1 MEYPSCNAACKKME
15 IQNVVVR
22 CMLNLKPTMIKTH
35 QLNAHNLSFN
45 MGKNRSKALNINEE
59 MRVQRSHYVLFVTR
73 LRNNVLANL
82 PFP

>member
-1 MEYPSCNAACKKME
+1 ME

-22 CMLNLKPTMIKTH
+22 YMPNLKPRMIKTH
-35 QLNAHNLSFN
+35 RLNAHNLSFN

-59 MRVQRSHYVLFVTR
+59 MRVQRSCYVLFVTR